1 MITDTSYY
9 DKGQREHAID
19 SAMSKTKTR
28 RVDAARWSGDEDSD
42 DADEDIYDLDAQN
55 YLSWEK
61 CKHEIDLNHP
71 RKLQKNEDG
80 STTYSNWPWCGTKT
94 GSLGCKAK
102 NRESDLV

>member
-1 MITDTSYY
+1 MKIQMMVSNSSY
-9 DKGQREHAID
+9 ILFLFL
-19 SAMSKTKTR
+19 
-28 RVDAARWSGDEDSD
+28 
-42 DADEDIYDLDAQN
+42 ADEDIYDLDAQN

-80 STTYSNWPWCGTKT
+80 STTYSNWPLCGTKT